1 MDAPSPELPLE
12 ALTDRDVGLKLI
24 GIGGGGSNAVDRL
37 KMENLDR
44 LQLAVVN
51 TDFKALSASPVQE
64 KILIGAASTR
74 GLSAGGDP
82 AIGYAAADADRDKLN
97 VLVRGTDLVFIVAG
111 LGGGTGSGAAP
122 VVAEAAMEAGAL
134 VIAFVTMPF
143 SFEGGRRRKQAED
156 ALAELRASCHAVIP
170 LSNDLLL
177 QEGTEQTSVL
187 DAFARADDWIGRGVK
202 SVWGMLARTGLINLD
217 FQALRQAFQ
226 QRGGKTLFGLGVG
239 EGENAAMAAFADLK
253 QCPLLHTPEFARK
266 ADRLMVNITGGPDLS
281 LAKVNELMTAVTEE
295 FGKEAH
301 VIMGAVID
309 EALQGKVEVCV
320 LGTTDVGGRN
330 FVRRAAP
337 PPAAPAR
344 KPERAEKPAAATTTA
359 AEPAQNPTVKTTV
372 TADAGGKSP
381 IRSTTVHHGPA
392 KPQQE
397 EFGFGAGAT
406 AENRGSFDKSDRN
419 LFEGQD
425 LDVPTYLRRGI
436 KITV

>member
-1 MDAPSPELPLE
+1 MDDQSPNELPLE
-12 ALTDRDVGLKLI
+12 ALTDRDIGIKLI

-44 LQLAVVN
+44 LQLAVIN
-51 TDFKALSASPVQE
+51 TDFKALNVSPVQD
-64 KILIGAASTR
+64 KVLIGTTVTR

-82 AIGYAAADADRDKLN
+82 VLGYESADADRAKIAEI
-97 VLVRGTDLVFIVAG
+97 VRGTDLIFIVAG

-122 VVAEAAMEAGAL
+122 VVAAVAMEAGAL
-134 VIAFVTMPF
+134 VIAFVTLPF

-156 ALAELRASCHAVIP
+156 ALAELRAVCHAVIP

-187 DAFARADDWIGRGVK
+187 DAFARADAWIGRGVK
-202 SVWGMLARTGLINLD
+202 SIWGMLSRTGLINLD
-217 FQALRQAFQ
+217 FAALRQAFQ

-239 EGENAAMAAFADLK
+239 EGENAAMAAFEDLK

-281 LAKVNELMTAVTEE
+281 LTKVNELMIAVTEE

-309 EALQGKVEVCV
+309 EELQGKVEVCV
-320 LGTTDVGGRN
+320 LGTTDLGSRN
-330 FVRRAAP
+330 FVRR
-337 PPAAPAR
+337 PPATTK
-344 KPERAEKPAAATTTA
+344 KPEKPAAVPVAPAATDEVRTVKPTVAVEKGARSPVTATTA
-359 AEPAQNPTVKTTV
+359 PNPA
-372 TADAGGKSP
+372 D
-381 IRSTTVHHGPA
+381 

-397 EFGFGAGAT
+397 EFGFGGSEPV
-406 AENRGSFDKSDRN
+406 ENRGSFNKTDRN
-419 LFEGQD
+419 LFQGQD
-425 LDVPTYLRRGI
+425 LDVPTYLRKGI
-436 KITV
+436 KIPA